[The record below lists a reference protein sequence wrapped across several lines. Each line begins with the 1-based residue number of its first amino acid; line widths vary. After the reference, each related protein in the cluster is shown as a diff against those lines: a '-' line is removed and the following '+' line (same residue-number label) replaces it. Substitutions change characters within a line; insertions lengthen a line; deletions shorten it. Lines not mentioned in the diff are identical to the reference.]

1 MLAPSGV
8 NVPNN
13 HGQWP
18 TSVAAVLTGYLAS
31 HQTAFGRACF
41 TQQWVNY
48 APVFLHHHQRLG
60 MRAQNN
66 LKKRL
71 AGRAEGSQALARMKD
86 NTTSPEGIDKSEVAV
101 VLPFEMVEFI
111 HDKCEEAAS
120 IMEGFLS
127 RFEEPSCKE
136 QQEVVGKATRW
147 VKAFRMSKSMAKQ
160 EVAMMKAENN

>member
-1 MLAPSGV
+1 MAYQRGGNAYRLPRLSS
-8 NVPNN
+8 N
-13 HGQWP
+13 
-18 TSVAAVLTGYLAS
+18 SVWKAW
-31 HQTAFGRACF
+31 FI
-41 TQQWVNY
+41 QQWVNC

-86 NTTSPEGIDKSEVAV
+86 NTTSLEGVDKSEVAV

-111 HDKCEEAAS
+111 HDQCVEAAE

-136 QQEVVGKATRW
+136 QQEVVDKAKKW
-147 VKAFRMSKSMAKQ
+147 VGHFRRSKFDAKQ
-160 EVAMMKAENN
+160 AVAMLNAENN